1 MKQTMGA
8 YQRRLSI
15 TGFLFFVPA
24 LICLIVFVIIPAVA
38 AAFLSLTSY
47 QLLSSPKFIGLTNYL
62 NILKERDFWD
72 SLRITFSYVIIRVVF
87 ILVLSLFIAFV
98 LNKKSKY
105 RSVLQVAFILPYL
118 FPLAATSAIWRVI
131 YRPFG
136 LMESFLSV
144 FGVKPTP
151 WLASSDYALWAILIT
166 TIWSGLG
173 YFSVIMLAGVQTLSS
188 EIIEASIVDGASGFQ
203 RFFRIIIPML
213 KPTLFY
219 IIFMSTIGSLQGYSP
234 FLVMTGG
241 GPGTSTRVMG
251 LLIYENGFVQMRMG
265 RACTITVIM
274 LVLIMIITG
283 LQRRILRYE
292 GEK

>member
-24 LICLIVFVIIPAVA
+24 LICLIVFVIIPAIA
-38 AAFLSLTSY
+38 AVFLSLTSY

-62 NILKERDFWD
+62 NILQERDFWD

-136 LMESFLSV
+136 LMESFLSI

-188 EIIEASIVDGASGFQ
+188 EIIEAAIVDGASGFQ
-203 RFFRIIIPML
+203 RFFKIIIPML

-274 LVLIMIITG
+274 LVIIMIITG
-283 LQRRILRYE
+283 LQRRLLRYE